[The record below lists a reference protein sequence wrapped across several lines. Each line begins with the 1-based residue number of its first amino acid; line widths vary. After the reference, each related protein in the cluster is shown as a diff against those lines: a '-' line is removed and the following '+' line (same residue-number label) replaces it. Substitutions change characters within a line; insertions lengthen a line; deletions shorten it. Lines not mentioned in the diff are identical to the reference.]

1 LLNEY
6 GMAPR
11 LARALLLAVILA
23 PSVAVAEPV
32 AVKFTEGVVRA
43 FPTLRAADT
52 GERLASGDL
61 AQYVDGDRVVSR
73 LTFRFRD
80 GSLYDET
87 VVFSQ
92 KKVFTLQSYRI
103 VQRGPSF
110 PESLDATVD
119 RETERYEVQY
129 RADADSPEEILHGKI
144 TLPEDAYNGMLSLVL
159 KNLTGQRAE
168 TVQVMTFTPKPRLV
182 AMRLQPIAQ
191 EMMQISEQSLPTT
204 RYQVRPDLGLFASL
218 LVVDLPD
225 IKCWIVGGEV
235 PTFAKFEGPLYFMGP
250 VWRIDTY

>member
-1 LLNEY
+1 MIP
-6 GMAPR
+6 G
-11 LARALLLAVILA
+11 LARALLLAVAIVVPTVTA
-23 PSVAVAEPV
+23 AEPV
-32 AVKFTEGVVRA
+32 TVKFTEGVVRA

-52 GERLASGDL
+52 GERLANGDL

-92 KKVFTLQSYRI
+92 KKVFTLQSYRL
-103 VQRGPSF
+103 VHRGPSF
-110 PESLDATVD
+110 PESLEATVD
-119 RETERYEVQY
+119 RQTERYEVRY
-129 RADADSPEEILHGKI
+129 RADADSPEEVLRGEI
-144 TLPEDAYNGMLSLVL
+144 TLPEDAYNGMLLLVL

-168 TVQVMTFTPKPRLV
+168 TVQVMAFTPTPRLV
-182 AMRLQPIAQ
+182 KMRLQPIAQ
-191 EMMQISEQSLPTT
+191 EIMQISEQALPVT

-250 VWRIDTY
+250 LWRIDPY